1 MADTKLLLVEDD
13 ENLAYMEKSCFEDII
28 GGYEVKTA
36 VNGKEGLKAW
46 RDFQPDVI
54 VSDIDMPIMDGIEM
68 VKNIREVDGETI
80 TSPKDL
86 KAGYAAGA
94 NNYIKKPFIP
104 EELDAHIHSLIQ
116 LKAGKRSENASS
128 QIKLGR
134 YTLDADHATLK
145 DTQEGSEKILTA
157 REAKI
162 LELLAVNKNEV
173 VRREAVLSRFWG
185 VEDKDYF
192 ASRSLDVFIKKI
204 RTALE
209 DEPAVEL
216 KTIRGVG
223 FKLIAE

>member
-80 TSPKDL
+80 ILFTTGLTSPKDL

-104 EELDAHIHSLIQ
+104 EELDA
-116 LKAGKRSENASS
+116 
-128 QIKLGR
+128 
-134 YTLDADHATLK
+134 
-145 DTQEGSEKILTA
+145 
-157 REAKI
+157 
-162 LELLAVNKNEV
+162 
-173 VRREAVLSRFWG
+173 
-185 VEDKDYF
+185 
-192 ASRSLDVFIKKI
+192 
-204 RTALE
+204 AL
-209 DEPAVEL
+209 
-216 KTIRGVG
+216 R
-223 FKLIAE
+223 